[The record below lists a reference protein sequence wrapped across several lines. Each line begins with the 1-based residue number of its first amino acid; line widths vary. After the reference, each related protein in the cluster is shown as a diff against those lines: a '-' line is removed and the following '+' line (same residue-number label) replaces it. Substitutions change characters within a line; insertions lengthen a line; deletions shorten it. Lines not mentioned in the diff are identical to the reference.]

1 MADKLLEVKD
11 LRTYFYVDEGEL
23 RAVDGLS
30 YSVSKGECVGLVGE
44 SACGKSVSALSIMR
58 LIPYPPGIIVGGE
71 IIFEGRDLLKVSEE
85 EIRHI
90 RGNRIAMVFQEPTT
104 SLNPVLT
111 VKRQLTETLELHRG
125 LDRPA
130 AVDEAVRLLKLVGI
144 PDAERR
150 VNDYPHQFSGG
161 MQQRIMIAMALS
173 CNPSLLIADEPTT
186 SVDVTVQAQLLEI
199 MNNLRKQ
206 FGSAVIIITHNLGV
220 VARYVDYVN
229 VMYAGRLVEA
239 GPTEVIYGQPRHP
252 YTIGLI
258 NSVPV
263 NRGIPIPLD
272 LSTRCLAWTYP
283 GNVACTS
290 SLASLPISHV
300 CPRLS
305 APSVLAV
312 NTPSVSARSKDPTW
326 SKSEMT
332 TTLPA
337 SEAKKY
343 VNWWRPAN
351 GNKRGSGRSQRL
363 AHVFPGAGR
372 PVSQQG
378 SRC

>member
-11 LRTYFYVDEGEL
+11 LKTYFYVDEGEL

-125 LDRPA
+125 LDRQA
-130 AVDEAVRLLKLVGI
+130 ADDEAVRLLKLVGI

-173 CNPSLLIADEPTT
+173 CNPALLIADEPTT

-229 VMYAGRLVEA
+229 VMYAGRLVES
-239 GPTEVIYGQPRHP
+239 GPTEVIYSQPRHP

-258 NSVPV
+258 NSVP
-263 NRGIPIPLD
+263 RLD
-272 LSTRCLAWTYP
+272 LPRKRGLYVIPGLPPNLARLPKTICAFSPRCQYAISKCQEQRPDLDQVGDNHYA
-283 GNVACTS
+283 ACF
-290 SLASLPISHV
+290 
-300 CPRLS
+300 
-305 APSVLAV
+305 
-312 NTPSVSARSKDPTW
+312 RSK
-326 SKSEMT
+326 EIRE
-332 TTLPA
+332 LVEVA
-337 SEAKKY
+337 
-343 VNWWRPAN
+343 
-351 GNKRGSGRSQRL
+351 
-363 AHVFPGAGR
+363 
-372 PVSQQG
+372 
-378 SRC
+378 